1 MPAFIEHRK
10 CQNTIKM
17 LIFRNRTFN
26 VIICCIFSAFHR
38 MEKYL
43 EEIFKHLNSTYKSL
57 ESRLKAEGFK
67 ARVVQV
73 LKAWEEWLVY
83 DREFI
88 TKLKTIYLGI
98 QHVCEIVFGW
108 IKFIPI
114 LMR

>member
-1 MPAFIEHRK
+1 
-10 CQNTIKM
+10 
-17 LIFRNRTFN
+17 
-26 VIICCIFSAFHR
+26 

-43 EEIFKHLNSTYKSL
+43 EDIFKHLNSSYKSL

-88 TKLKTIYLGI
+88 IKLRTIFLGI
-98 QHVCEIVFGW
+98 QHVSSGTFF
-108 IKFIPI
+108 FIYSDDSS
-114 LMR
+114 RRHE

>member
-1 MPAFIEHRK
+1 
-10 CQNTIKM
+10 
-17 LIFRNRTFN
+17 
-26 VIICCIFSAFHR
+26 

-43 EEIFKHLNSTYKSL
+43 EEIFKHLNATYKSL

-67 ARVVQV
+67 ARVLQV

-98 QHVCEIVFGW
+98 QYHVCEMLF
-108 IKFIPI
+108 F
-114 LMR
+114 R

>member
-1 MPAFIEHRK
+1 
-10 CQNTIKM
+10 
-17 LIFRNRTFN
+17 
-26 VIICCIFSAFHR
+26 

-43 EEIFKHLNSTYKSL
+43 EDIFKHLNACYKSL

-88 TKLKTIYLGI
+88 IKLRTLFLGI
-98 QHVCEIVFGW
+98 QHVIDQIICNCFCIFE
-108 IKFIPI
+108 PEN
-114 LMR
+114 